1 MERHIAF
8 RNLNIWEKSTVQ
20 EQLISFH
27 SLVQIFITM
36 MIVRI
41 PLIRG
46 TLALPKYCG
55 KLVQ

>member
-1 MERHIAF
+1 MEQHGAF
-8 RNLNIWEKSTVQ
+8 RNTDMLERYTAM

>member
-1 MERHIAF
+1 MERHFAF
-8 RNLNIWEKSTVQ
+8 RTTDMLERYTAQ
-20 EQLISFH
+20 EQLTHFH
-27 SLVQIFITM
+27 SSVQTFITM

>member
-1 MERHIAF
+1 
-8 RNLNIWEKSTVQ
+8 
-20 EQLISFH
+20 
-27 SLVQIFITM
+27 LVQIFITM

>member
-1 MERHIAF
+1 MERHFAF
-8 RNLNIWEKSTVQ
+8 RNTDMLERYIAQ
-20 EQLISFH
+20 EQLISFY
-27 SLVQIFITM
+27 SLVHIFITM